1 MQHTFKHKVYHVL
14 EVARGKKWGQLASQ
28 YPYYEHYCTQ
38 YVAIILHSV
47 RSIRREFDEVFVDFE
62 YFSAVFFTI
71 EYCLRLWVCT
81 ENEKYKHP
89 IWGRLRYM
97 TSTGGIIDLLAIL
110 PFYVSHFTSDTGL
123 IRILRLFRVF
133 RLFKFSRY
141 VHALRVIEGVIKK
154 KREELVL
161 SLVFLIFL
169 LLIASSVMYYLESP
183 AQPRVF
189 SSIPATF
196 MGHNHHNINRLWRY
210 LPSYYFGKSIRRD
223 NRNFGNCYHCTTNRY
238 FSVRICRTYQYSKK
252 SEKNIGFVHI
262 AAKNYH
268 KLLTKVNIL
277 IFYA

>member
-1 MQHTFKHKVYHVL
+1 LKTISAYAAYIQTQSISRL
-14 EVARGKKWGQLASQ
+14 RGSKGEKNGVNWLVNILIMSIIALN
-28 YPYYEHYCTQ
+28 T
-38 YVAIILHSV
+38 VAIILHSV

-141 VHALRVIEGVIKK
+141 VHALRVIEGVIKE

-189 SSIPATF
+189 SSIPATLWWGITTITSIGYGDIYPVTILGKVF
-196 MGHNHHNINRLWRY
+196 GGIIAISGIAIIALPTGILASGFAEHINIHKKEREKHRFCPHCGKE
-210 LPSYYFGKSIRRD
+210 LP
-223 NRNFGNCYHCTTNRY
+223 
-238 FSVRICRTYQYSKK
+238 
-252 SEKNIGFVHI
+252 
-262 AAKNYH
+262 
-268 KLLTKVNIL
+268 
-277 IFYA
+277 